1 VGREYARS
9 SIVNVTLH
17 RVAAGFN
24 SVAVLEYEARRSREV
39 TLVVGHGYSSSK
51 QNLDGLCAFL
61 ASHGFAVYSLDF
73 PGHKLG
79 ASGGHLRGAGDLLD
93 AMDAV
98 VRFARERGSPTL
110 YSLGHSMGAMTA
122 LCVAGRDDAIAGAVS
137 IATGYG
143 RPSVLDTLA
152 ARGVVDLR
160 SSYVDGVSLPELAH
174 EWDALVDAALP
185 RLAGRPVLFVAA
197 ERDGMVSRA
206 SVEELYARA
215 GEPKTFVT
223 VASDHTFAGDNSRT
237 VVLQWLNALHPRR
250 PAGETVTTPLVD
262 APL

>member
-1 VGREYARS
+1 MT
-9 SIVNVTLH
+9 VNLHHLPVTLSSSK
-17 RVAAGFN
+17 GEL
-24 SVAVLEYEARRSREV
+24 AVLEYEARRARDV

-79 ASGGHLRGAGDLLD
+79 ASGGRLRSVDDLLD
-93 AMDAV
+93 AMAAV
-98 VRFARERGSPTL
+98 IAFARERGATTV
-110 YSLGHSMGAMTA
+110 YTAGHSMGAATA
-122 LCVAGRDDAIAGAVS
+122 LCTAGRDLSVAGAVS
-137 IATGYG
+137 IATGHG
-143 RPSVLDTLA
+143 RPAVLTTLA

-160 SSYVDGVSLPELAH
+160 SSYVDGLTLPELTQ
-174 EWDALVDAALP
+174 EWEPLLDDALL

-206 SVEELYARA
+206 SVEELYRRA
-215 GEPKTFVT
+215 SEPKALVT
-223 VASDHTFAGDNSRT
+223 VASDHTFAGDNSRAA
-237 VVLQWLNALHPRR
+237 VLQWLTAMHPGR
-250 PAGETVTTPLVD
+250 AAKAVETPLID

>member
-1 VGREYARS
+1 
-9 SIVNVTLH
+9 VNVILH
-17 RVAAGFN
+17 RIPVTLSSSKGEL
-24 SVAVLEYEARRSREV
+24 AVLEYEARRARDV

-79 ASGGHLRGAGDLLD
+79 ASGGRLRSVDDLVD
-93 AMDAV
+93 AMSAV
-98 VRFARERGSPTL
+98 VAFARERGATSVYTV
-110 YSLGHSMGAMTA
+110 GHSMGAMTA
-122 LCVAGRDDAIAGAVS
+122 LCTAGRDHSVAGAVS

-143 RPSVLDTLA
+143 RPAVLETLT

-160 SSYVDGVSLPELAH
+160 SSYVDGLTLQQLAH
-174 EWDALVDAALP
+174 EWEPLLDEALID
-185 RLAGRPVLFVAA
+185 LAGRPVLFVAA

-206 SVEELYARA
+206 SVEELYRRA
-215 GEPKTFVT
+215 SEPKALVSI
-223 VASDHTFAGDNSRT
+223 ASDHTFAGDNSRT
-237 VVLQWLNALHPRR
+237 AVLQWLTAMHSRR
-250 PAGETVTTPLVD
+250 AADPLETPLID